1 MDIDDFE
8 DVVTLLTYAFMDTP
22 FHRYI
27 APDDAERRDFLDI
40 SFRSRISQ
48 GLGHND
54 INLAVNPAGRIIGVA
69 SWIRAEPQVEKKN
82 DPDSELSRFS
92 DGLRERYTRFL
103 PLMFSETKRLVTIP
117 VWHLA
122 PIAVL
127 PSARGQGVA
136 STLIRMKLDF
146 FEKIGAG
153 CALST
158 QSISN
163 EGFYAH
169 FGFVTLGKTPIAER
183 ENIWN
188 LTMIWKSSTGEAC
201 LTTS

>member
-1 MDIDDFE
+1 MNIDDFE
-8 DVVTLLTYAFMDTP
+8 EVVTLLTYAFMDTP

-27 APDDAERRDFLDI
+27 APDDAERRDFLDM

-54 INLAVNPAGRIIGVA
+54 IDLAVNPTGRIIGVA
-69 SWIRAEPQVEKKN
+69 SWIRAEPHVQKKS
-82 DPDSELSRFS
+82 DPDNELARFS
-92 DGLRERYTRFL
+92 VGLRERYAAFL

-117 VWHLA
+117 AWHLA

-136 STLIRMKLDF
+136 SALIRIKLGL
-146 FEKIGAG
+146 FEKLGAD

-183 ENIWN
+183 EDIWN
-188 LTMIWKSSTGEAC
+188 LTMMWHARRV
-201 LTTS
+201 